1 MSREFLLPDLGS
13 GLKEG
18 EIVHW
23 RVAVGDVVTTDDL
36 LVDIETEK
44 AVIEV
49 PVPYDGTVIALAA
62 EEGESVKVGS
72 MLAVFD
78 TGDADSNNNA
88 AADKPADQSVPS
100 QTTVAETVS
109 APHAS
114 GPAPAATNAGGRIK
128 AMPAVRRIS
137 KEFSVDLSQVT
148 GTGRHGQVTKGDVLV
163 FIKNR
168 TADDVALTAQS
179 VQPGQPATVSKQQD
193 ERVPLTKLGRTIAAN
208 MSRSWREI
216 PHIFTRMEARADGF
230 LEVKKT
236 LSDLY
241 DHKVGVEALL
251 IRAVLPAL
259 KTYPEFNATL
269 EGDELVLHHN
279 YNICVA
285 VNTDAGLV
293 LPTIHNAD
301 QYGVRQLS
309 SHLAE
314 LLPRAV
320 QRKAS
325 PDELSGGTFTI
336 NNLGALGKIMGTSI
350 IPIGTTAILSAGR
363 AMEKAV
369 VQSGEICILPMME
382 ITLSFDH
389 RVIDGGM
396 AQKFLA
402 LVCLNIE
409 EAARMLA

>member
-1 MSREFLLPDLGS
+1 MTREFLLPDLGS

-18 EIVHW
+18 EIVTW
-23 RVAVGDVVTTDDL
+23 RVAVGDTVTTDDL

-49 PVPYDGTVIALAA
+49 PVPYDGTIVSLAA
-62 EEGESVKVGS
+62 PEGESVKVGAV
-72 MLAVFD
+72 LAVFD
-78 TGDADSNNNA
+78 TGES
-88 AADKPADQSVPS
+88 
-100 QTTVAETVS
+100 
-109 APHAS
+109 
-114 GPAPAATNAGGRIK
+114 NAGGAVVATDPVSEALIETIPEAPVPVVAEGADGERIK
-128 AMPAVRRIS
+128 AMPSVRRLS
-137 KEFSVDLSQVT
+137 AEFDVDISQVT
-148 GTGRHGQVTKGDVLV
+148 GSGRHGQVTKGDVLA
-163 FIKNR
+163 FIKHR
-168 TADDVALTAQS
+168 TTSAELPAGRQDKTTQQVAAS
-179 VQPGQPATVSKQQD
+179 PQQD
-193 ERVPLTKLGRTIAAN
+193 ERVPLTRLGKTIAAR
-208 MSRSWREI
+208 MSQSWQEI
-216 PHIFTRMEARADGF
+216 PHVFTRMEAQADGF
-230 LEVKKT
+230 LEVRKT

-269 EGDELVLHHN
+269 DGDELVLHKQ

-285 VNTDAGLV
+285 VNTDEGLV
-293 LPTIHNAD
+293 LPTVHSAD
-301 QYGVRQLS
+301 GFNVRELS
-309 SHLAE
+309 AHLAD
-314 LLPRAV
+314 LLPKAI

-325 PDELSGGTFTI
+325 PAELSGGTFTI
-336 NNLGALGKIMGTSI
+336 NNIGALGTIMGTSI

-363 AMEKAV
+363 AVEKAV
-369 VQSGEICILPMME
+369 VKSGEIKILPMME
-382 ITLSFDH
+382 ITMSFYH

>member
-78 TGDADSNNNA
+78 TGEANVKTTNEAEPHS
-88 AADKPADQSVPS
+88 DQAVTT
-100 QTTVAETVS
+100 QTIPTETVS
-109 APHAS
+109 ATAS
-114 GPAPAATNAGGRIK
+114 PGPAPVAANNSGRIK

-137 KEFSVDLSQVT
+137 SEFNVDLSQVT
-148 GTGRHGQVTKGDVLV
+148 GTGRNGQVTKGDVLA

-168 TADDVALTAQS
+168 TAGDTSVPDRS
-179 VQPGQPATVSKQQD
+179 VQPGQQTHVSERQD
-193 ERVPLTKLGRTIAAN
+193 ERVPLTRLGRTIAAN

-216 PHIFTRMEARADGF
+216 PHVFTRMEARADGF
-230 LEVKKT
+230 LEVKKS
-236 LSDLY
+236 LSDVY

-269 EGDELVLHHN
+269 EGDELVLHRN

-285 VNTDAGLV
+285 VNTDEGLV
-293 LPTIHNAD
+293 LPTVHAAD
-301 QYGVRQLS
+301 QYGVRELS
-309 SHLAE
+309 LHLTD

-325 PDELSGGTFTI
+325 PAELTGGTFTI

-369 VQSGEICILPMME
+369 IQSGEICILPMME

>member
-18 EIVHW
+18 EIVQW

-62 EEGESVKVGS
+62 EAGELVKVGS

-78 TGDADSNNNA
+78 TGEAGQTSEVADE
-88 AADKPADQSVPS
+88 PADQSA
-100 QTTVAETVS
+100 TA
-109 APHAS
+109 
-114 GPAPAATNAGGRIK
+114 PAPVMETASPSPEPISTRVSGNERIK
-128 AMPAVRRIS
+128 AMPSVRRIS
-137 KEFSVDLSQVT
+137 TEFDVDLSLVT
-148 GTGRHGQVTKGDVLV
+148 GTGRDGRVTKGDVLA
-163 FIKNR
+163 FIKGR
-168 TADDVALTAQS
+168 TADTEKLET
-179 VQPGQPATVSKQQD
+179 VQQAVSSSSLD
-193 ERVPLTKLGRTIAAN
+193 ERVPLTRLGKTIAAR
-208 MSRSWREI
+208 MSQSWREI
-216 PHIFTRMEARADGF
+216 PHVFTRMEAQADGF
-230 LEVKKT
+230 LEVRKT

-241 DHKVGVEALL
+241 DHKVGVETLL

-269 EGDELVLHHN
+269 EGDELVLHKH

-285 VNTDAGLV
+285 VNSDEGLV
-293 LPTIHNAD
+293 LPTVHNAD
-301 QYGVRQLS
+301 QFGVRQLA

-314 LLPRAV
+314 LLPKAI

-336 NNLGALGKIMGTSI
+336 NNIGALGTIMGTSI

-363 AMEKAV
+363 AVERAV
-369 VQSGEICILPMME
+369 VKSGEVKVLPMME
-382 ITLSFDH
+382 ITMSFDH

>member
-18 EIVHW
+18 EIVQW

-44 AVIEV
+44 AVIEI
-49 PVPYDGTVIALAA
+49 PVPFDGTIVALAA
-62 EEGESVKVGS
+62 EAGESVKVGS

-78 TGDADSNNNA
+78 TGDAVKSEDAPAEVDDKLEPESSHKA
-88 AADKPADQSVPS
+88 EPVPVPQAPATVTAADN
-100 QTTVAETVS
+100 E
-109 APHAS
+109 
-114 GPAPAATNAGGRIK
+114 RIK
-128 AMPAVRRIS
+128 AMPSVRRIS
-137 KEFSVDLSQVT
+137 AEFDVDLRQVI
-148 GTGRHGQVTKGDVLV
+148 GTGRDGRVTKGDVLA

-168 TADDVALTAQS
+168 TAGSEQASLVQQDVGSSAS
-179 VQPGQPATVSKQQD
+179 D
-193 ERVPLTKLGRTIAAN
+193 ERVPLTRLGKTIAAR
-208 MSRSWREI
+208 MSQSWREI
-216 PHIFTRMEARADGF
+216 PHVFTRMEAQADGF
-230 LEVKKT
+230 LEVRKT

-241 DHKVGVEALL
+241 GEKVGVEALL

-259 KTYPEFNATL
+259 KSYPQFNATL
-269 EGDELVLHHN
+269 DGDELVLHKQ

-285 VNTDAGLV
+285 VNTDEGLV
-293 LPTIHNAD
+293 LPTVHNAD
-301 QYGVRQLS
+301 SFGVRELS
-309 SHLAE
+309 SHLTG
-314 LLPRAV
+314 LLPRAI

-325 PDELSGGTFTI
+325 PQELSGGTFTI
-336 NNLGALGKIMGTSI
+336 NNIGALGTIMGTSI

-363 AMEKAV
+363 AVEKAV
-369 VQSGEICILPMME
+369 VKKGKVRVLPMME
-382 ITLSFDH
+382 ITMSFDH

-396 AQKFLA
+396 AQKFLG

>member
-1 MSREFLLPDLGS
+1 MRREFLLPDLGS

-18 EIVHW
+18 EIVQW

-49 PVPYDGTVIALAA
+49 PVPYDGTVVALAA
-62 EEGESVKVGS
+62 EAGEPVKVGA

-78 TGDADSNNNA
+78 TDQQ
-88 AADKPADQSVPS
+88 AADTDKVEDA
-100 QTTVAETVS
+100 AVS
-109 APHAS
+109 IEQ
-114 GPAPAATNAGGRIK
+114 AATVEPVVETAPVAAPVSPTIAIERIK
-128 AMPAVRRIS
+128 AMPSVRRIS
-137 KEFSVDLSQVT
+137 TEFDVDLSRVT
-148 GTGRHGQVTKGDVLV
+148 GTGRDGRVTKGDVLA

-168 TADDVALTAQS
+168 TAGDGQAAPPHAAGAAP
-179 VQPGQPATVSKQQD
+179 QPG
-193 ERVPLTKLGRTIAAN
+193 ERVVLSRLARTIADR

-216 PHIFTRMEARADGF
+216 PHVFTRMEAQADGF
-230 LEVKKT
+230 LEVRKT
-236 LSDLY
+236 LSDMYGL
-241 DHKVGVEALL
+241 KVGVETLL

-269 EGDELVLHHN
+269 EGDELVLHKH

-285 VNTDAGLV
+285 VNTDDGLV
-293 LPTIHNAD
+293 LPTVHQAD
-301 QYGVRQLS
+301 GYGIRELATHLS
-309 SHLAE
+309 D
-314 LLPRAV
+314 LLPRAI
-320 QRKAS
+320 QRRAT

-336 NNLGALGKIMGTSI
+336 NNIGALGNIMGTSI

-363 AMEKAV
+363 ALEKAIV
-369 VQSGEICILPMME
+369 KNGKVKVKPMME
-382 ITLSFDH
+382 ITMSFDH

-396 AQKFLA
+396 AQKFLG

>member
-1 MSREFLLPDLGS
+1 MNREFLLPDLGS

-18 EIVHW
+18 EIVQW
-23 RVAVGDVVTTDDL
+23 RVAVGDVVTTEDL

-62 EEGESVKVGS
+62 EAGETVKVGS

-78 TGDADSNNNA
+78 TGQARPEPVQDNQA
-88 AADKPADQSVPS
+88 ALQKPASVQAP
-100 QTTVAETVS
+100 VAKIVPVSTAVAS
-109 APHAS
+109 AP
-114 GPAPAATNAGGRIK
+114 GNERIK
-128 AMPAVRRIS
+128 AMPSVRRIS
-137 KEFSVDLSQVT
+137 SEFGVDLAMVMGS
-148 GTGRHGQVTKGDVLV
+148 GRDGRVTKGDVLA

-168 TADDVALTAQS
+168 TAGAEQLRVDPSNYTGS
-179 VQPGQPATVSKQQD
+179 PPD
-193 ERVPLTKLGRTIAAN
+193 ERVPLSRLARTIADR
-208 MSRSWREI
+208 MSQSWREI
-216 PHIFTRMEARADGF
+216 PHVFTRMEAQADGF
-230 LEVKKT
+230 LEVRKT

-241 DHKVGVEALL
+241 GLKVGVEALL

-269 EGDELVLHHN
+269 EGNELVLHRQ

-285 VNTDAGLV
+285 VNSDQGLV
-293 LPTIHNAD
+293 LPSVHGAD
-301 QYGVRQLS
+301 GYGVRELATHLS
-309 SHLAE
+309 E
-314 LLPRAV
+314 LLPKAI
-320 QRKAS
+320 QRKAT

-336 NNLGALGKIMGTSI
+336 NNIGALGNIMGTSI
-350 IPIGTTAILSAGR
+350 IPMGTTAILSAGR
-363 AMEKAV
+363 AVDKAV
-369 VQSGEICILPMME
+369 VRNGKVKVKPMME
-382 ITLSFDH
+382 ITMSFDH

-396 AQKFLA
+396 AQKFLG

>member
-18 EIVHW
+18 EIVLW

-49 PVPYDGTVIALAA
+49 PVPYDGTIIALAA
-62 EEGESVKVGS
+62 EAGELVKVGS

-78 TGDADSNNNA
+78 TGDSTQNDE
-88 AADKPADQSVPS
+88 PASK
-100 QTTVAETVS
+100 TVAQPFPTQESVVAES
-109 APHAS
+109 
-114 GPAPAATNAGGRIK
+114 PAEPAQTLATDISNERIK
-128 AMPAVRRIS
+128 AMPSVRRIS
-137 KEFSVDLSQVT
+137 TEFDVDLSQVA
-148 GTGRHGQVTKGDVLV
+148 GTGRDGRVTKGDVLA

-168 TADDVALTAQS
+168 TDGSNQPSIDHQDRPVQQDTVSA
-179 VQPGQPATVSKQQD
+179 QPG
-193 ERVPLTKLGRTIAAN
+193 ERVPLTRLGKTIAAR
-208 MSRSWREI
+208 MSQSWREI
-216 PHIFTRMEARADGF
+216 PHVFTRMEAQADGF
-230 LEVKKT
+230 LEVRRT

-241 DHKVGVEALL
+241 GHKVGVEALL

-269 EGDELVLHHN
+269 EGDELVLHKQ
-279 YNICVA
+279 YNISVA
-285 VNTDAGLV
+285 VNTDEGLV
-293 LPTIHNAD
+293 LPTVHNAD
-301 QYGVRQLS
+301 LFDVRQLS
-309 SHLAE
+309 THLTE
-314 LLPRAV
+314 LLPKAV

-336 NNLGALGKIMGTSI
+336 NNLGALGTIMGTSI

-363 AMEKAV
+363 AMQKAV
-369 VQSGEICILPMME
+369 VKSGEIRILPMME
-382 ITLSFDH
+382 ITMSFDH

>member
-18 EIVHW
+18 EIVQW

-49 PVPYDGTVIALAA
+49 PVPYDGTVVTLAA
-62 EEGESVKVGS
+62 EAGESVKVGS

-78 TGDADSNNNA
+78 TGDAVKPEVVPVESDSKSDPEMSHVSEPVPAPQA
-88 AADKPADQSVPS
+88 AAPVTA
-100 QTTVAETVS
+100 AE
-109 APHAS
+109 HE
-114 GPAPAATNAGGRIK
+114 RIR

-137 KEFSVDLSQVT
+137 TEFDVDLRQVT
-148 GTGRHGQVTKGDVLV
+148 GTGRDGRVTKGNVLA

-168 TADDVALTAQS
+168 TAGNEQVST
-179 VQPGQPATVSKQQD
+179 VQHGAGNSAGD
-193 ERVPLTKLGRTIAAN
+193 ERVPLTRLGKTIAAR
-208 MSRSWREI
+208 MSQSWREI
-216 PHIFTRMEARADGF
+216 PHVFTRMEAQADGF
-230 LEVKKT
+230 LEVRKT

-241 DHKVGVEALL
+241 GEKVGVEALL

-269 EGDELVLHHN
+269 DGDELVLHKQ

-285 VNTDAGLV
+285 VNTDEGLV
-293 LPTIHNAD
+293 LPTVHNAD
-301 QYGVRQLS
+301 SFGVRELS
-309 SHLAE
+309 SHLTG
-314 LLPRAV
+314 LLPRAI

-325 PDELSGGTFTI
+325 PQELSGGTFTI
-336 NNLGALGKIMGTSI
+336 NNIGALGTIMGTSI

-363 AMEKAV
+363 AVEKAV
-369 VQSGEICILPMME
+369 VKKGKVRVLPMME
-382 ITLSFDH
+382 ITMSFDH

-396 AQKFLA
+396 AQKFLG

>member
-1 MSREFLLPDLGS
+1 MTRKFLLPDLGS

-18 EIVHW
+18 EIVTW
-23 RVAVGDVVTTDDL
+23 RVAVGDTVTTDDL

-49 PVPYDGTVIALAA
+49 PVPYDGTIVSLAA
-62 EEGESVKVGS
+62 AEGESVKVGS
-72 MLAVFD
+72 VLAVFD
-78 TGDADSNNNA
+78 TGDSSSAPVNGSDA
-88 AADKPADQSVPS
+88 PATQLSTPVPVVEAVPESSVPAV
-100 QTTVAETVS
+100 TKPVGNE
-109 APHAS
+109 
-114 GPAPAATNAGGRIK
+114 RIK
-128 AMPAVRRIS
+128 AMPSVRRIS
-137 KEFSVDLSQVT
+137 AEFDVDISRVT
-148 GTGRHGQVTKGDVLV
+148 GSGRHGQVTKGDVLA

-168 TADDVALTAQS
+168 TNSEQAGKA
-179 VQPGQPATVSKQQD
+179 GQQTVSGKQPD
-193 ERVPLTKLGRTIAAN
+193 KRVPLTKLGKTIAAR
-208 MSRSWREI
+208 MSQSWQEI
-216 PHIFTRMEARADGF
+216 PHVFTRMEAQADGF
-230 LEVKKT
+230 LEVRKT

-241 DHKVGVEALL
+241 EHKVGVEALL

-269 EGDELVLHHN
+269 EGDELVLHKQ

-285 VNTDAGLV
+285 VNTDEGLV
-293 LPTIHNAD
+293 LPTVHNAD
-301 QYGVRQLS
+301 GFDVRQLS
-309 SHLAE
+309 SHLAG
-314 LLPRAV
+314 LLPRAIE
-320 QRKAS
+320 RKAS

-336 NNLGALGKIMGTSI
+336 NNIGALGTIMGTSI

-363 AMEKAV
+363 AVEKAV
-369 VQSGEICILPMME
+369 VKSGEIRILPMME
-382 ITLSFDH
+382 ITMSFDH